1 MCYNV
6 PMMDQIAGW
15 LGTGSINIFGLPL
28 CGKDTIGLRLAADL
42 GGRYVSS
49 GEILRAAQSSGTTVS
64 DMSDGKWV
72 PHQQFFDIVLPYF
85 ERLDL
90 NGITLL
96 LGGVGRWSGEERQTI
111 EALDK
116 ARHPVRACLVLDVD
130 IDEIRARWEASRA
143 AEDRGMRDDDSNFT
157 KVQSRI
163 DEFYDKTKPVLN
175 YYESLG
181 LLVHVN
187 AVGDRDKV
195 YQGVLSALSNLAT
208 PVY

>member
-28 CGKDTIGLRLAADL
+28 CGKDTIGLRLAADF

-49 GEILRAAQSSGTTVS
+49 GEILRSAQASGTTVS

-90 NGITLL
+90 NGIPLL
-96 LGGVGRWSGEERQTI
+96 LGGVGRWAGEERQTML
-111 EALDK
+111 ALDK
-116 ARHPVRACLVLDVD
+116 ACHPVRACLVLDVD
-130 IDEIRARWEASRA
+130 VVEIRARWEASRA
-143 AEDRGMRDDDSNFT
+143 SADRGSRDDDSDFS

-163 DEFYDKTKPVLN
+163 DEFYTKTQPVLD
-175 YYESLG
+175 YYESQG
-181 LLVHVN
+181 LLIHVN
-187 AVGDRDKV
+187 AVGDRDQV
-195 YQGVLSALSNLAT
+195 YQGVLSALNNLAT